1 MQERGRPHTGLPLSR
16 AGNPPLGRLHSR
28 LPAVIAAGDLS
39 GDGHL
44 DDHLTD
50 HTSIYVGNGG
60 IVHVS
65 NYYEYGKVVLTE
77 MRYLDVLWGG
87 KRFRLR

>member
-1 MQERGRPHTGLPLSR
+1 MR
-16 AGNPPLGRLHSR
+16 AGNLPRERLDPR

-39 GDGHL
+39 GDGPSTIISRTPRASTWGTL
-44 DDHLTD
+44 AP
-50 HTSIYVGNGG
+50 SRA
-60 IVHVS
+60 

-87 KRFRLR
+87 KKFRLR